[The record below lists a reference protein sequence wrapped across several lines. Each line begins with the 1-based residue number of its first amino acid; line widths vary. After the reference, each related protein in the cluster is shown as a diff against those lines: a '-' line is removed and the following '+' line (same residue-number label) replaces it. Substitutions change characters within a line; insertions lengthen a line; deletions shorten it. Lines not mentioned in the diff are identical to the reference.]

1 MKQMCRG
8 QQPSELMV
16 KNYEEI
22 SKGVESPNK
31 RNKDVG
37 RMWGI

>member
-1 MKQMCRG
+1 MKQMYKA

-22 SKGVESPNK
+22 SKGVESPNS
-31 RNKDVG
+31 
-37 RMWGI
+37 